1 MEFKPT
7 TWIMVMVLVALIV
20 MPAFFMNSM
29 LMPEDEGGED
39 ELLTPPS
46 GIQPFTNQPKK
57 PSPKPPANQPK
68 LPAEGPPAD

>member
-1 MEFKPT
+1 MEFKPA

-29 LMPEDEGGED
+29 LMPEDEGGDD

-46 GIQPFTNQPKK
+46 GIQPFTNQPK
-57 PSPKPPANQPK
+57 
-68 LPAEGPPAD
+68 LPEEGVPAD